1 MCLVGGTVAGQV
13 FVTAVGEADCKL
25 TMTLYDNRLWDSPG
39 EGVDGKEGRQ
49 CTFAVAVDE
58 EQRLASVP
66 VAVIRT
72 VQARVVEQEIPVL
85 EAVAQDRWAWSIVL
99 WEDFS
104 SALRPGTVAG
114 RAAAEAYVVGEVYN
128 VCRLC
133 NRALQQ
139 VVVVPWGT
147 AVEFLGHG
155 LVQRVISRSRST

>member
-1 MCLVGGTVAGQV
+1 V
-13 FVTAVGEADCKL
+13 
-25 TMTLYDNRLWDSPG
+25 
-39 EGVDGKEGRQ
+39 
-49 CTFAVAVDE
+49 
-58 EQRLASVP
+58 
-66 VAVIRT
+66 
-72 VQARVVEQEIPVL
+72 
-85 EAVAQDRWAWSIVL
+85 

-133 NRALQQ
+133 NRLLQV

-147 AVEFLGHG
+147 AVESPGHG